1 LFFLAEEEFFLLLL
15 VVFDARRLD
24 DDDDDDDVNREDAV
38 SADIVIVAKTYSIA
52 PPWIYVS
59 DVSSEK
65 ARFEN
70 SPLLGSRPRAA
81 DSAGESKSRQKKKT
95 MMWGARFLDFFFFC
109 ATIAARGA
117 RVFLALCCCLQKSC
131 TDLARSRRRSKLPS
145 TTN

>member
-1 LFFLAEEEFFLLLL
+1 
-15 VVFDARRLD
+15 
-24 DDDDDDDVNREDAV
+24 V

-81 DSAGESKSRQKKKT
+81 DSARESKSYLKKVKNDDVG
-95 MMWGARFLDFFFFC
+95 GAISRFFFLQQPSLL
-109 ATIAARGA
+109 GA
-117 RVFLALCCCLQKSC
+117 RVFLAQI
-131 TDLARSRRRSKLPS
+131 
-145 TTN
+145 

>member
-24 DDDDDDDVNREDAV
+24 DEDDANREDAV
-38 SADIVIVAKTYSIA
+38 SADIVIVANTYSIA

-81 DSAGESKSRQKKKT
+81 DSAGEQISRKKKKDD
-95 MMWGARFLDFFFFC
+95 GVRFFF
-109 ATIAARGA
+109 AKNA
-117 RVFLALCCCLQKSC
+117 
-131 TDLARSRRRSKLPS
+131 
-145 TTN
+145 

>member
-1 LFFLAEEEFFLLLL
+1 MFFLAEEEFFLLLL

-24 DDDDDDDVNREDAV
+24 DEDDANREDAV
-38 SADIVIVAKTYSIA
+38 SADIVIVANTYSIA

-81 DSAGESKSRQKKKT
+81 DSAGEQISREEKKMT
-95 MMWGARFLDFFFFC
+95 GTIFFRKKRNNLGDNHPLILAFSWPSLLL
-109 ATIAARGA
+109 AEELAA
-117 RVFLALCCCLQKSC
+117 QI
-131 TDLARSRRRSKLPS
+131 
-145 TTN
+145 

>member
-15 VVFDARRLD
+15 VVFDARRL
-24 DDDDDDDVNREDAV
+24 DDDDDDVNREDAV

-81 DSAGESKSRQKKKT
+81 DSAGESKSHKKKT
-95 MMWGARFLDFFFFC
+95 MMWGGAISRFFF
-109 ATIAARGA
+109 
-117 RVFLALCCCLQKSC
+117 
-131 TDLARSRRRSKLPS
+131 P
-145 TTN
+145 TTNNRRCSVLAFFLRFAAACKRAAQI

>member
-81 DSAGESKSRQKKKT
+81 DSAGESKSHKKKT
-95 MMWGARFLDFFFFC
+95 MMWGGAISRFFFLRNHRCSGCSRFSC
-109 ATIAARGA
+109 ALLL
-117 RVFLALCCCLQKSC
+117 LAKELHRFSTFSSPLQTSFN
-131 TDLARSRRRSKLPS
+131 
-145 TTN
+145 TN